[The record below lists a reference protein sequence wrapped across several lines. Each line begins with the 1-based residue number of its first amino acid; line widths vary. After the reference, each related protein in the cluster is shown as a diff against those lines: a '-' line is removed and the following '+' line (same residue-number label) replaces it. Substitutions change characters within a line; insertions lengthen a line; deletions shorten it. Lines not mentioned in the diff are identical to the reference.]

1 MSFRKE
7 KNLNEVGQTTGIW
20 QSEFETFSELGY
32 LVVRQQ
38 CSPELVDELRNLI
51 DSDLKY
57 WRQFLDVNRPKE
69 SGSLAHHVLVQKHW
83 RSFLNEL
90 EPLELFALLLGE
102 KPIVNTFGINNNRSD
117 GGLYHHRNHVDQ
129 KFISDEKLPSLINL
143 LLFVD
148 NFSEENGATWIYPKN
163 LHNFN
168 SAVATNDR
176 GLQICGQAGDLLIWD
191 SRMLHRAGSN
201 LSGSNRRA
209 VSIMLSRPWIK
220 PQFNYLSGLS
230 EYDIA
235 TLSDTQKQLLGY
247 GSRIPNSLDD
257 WYFPKGQRF
266 TLTS

>member
-1 MSFRKE
+1 M
-7 KNLNEVGQTTGIW
+7 NETTQMTHNW
-20 QSEFETFSELGY
+20 QSELDTFSELGY
-32 LVVRQQ
+32 LVLRQQ
-38 CSPELVDELRNLI
+38 FAPQLISDMRNWI
-51 DSDLKY
+51 NSDLEY
-57 WRQFLDVNRPKE
+57 WKQFLDVNRPTE

-83 RSFLNEL
+83 RNFLNEL
-90 EPLELFALLLGE
+90 EPVELFGLLLGA

-148 NFSEENGATWIYPKN
+148 DFSEANGATWIYPKN
-163 LHNFN
+163 LREFN
-168 SAVATNDR
+168 SEIATNDS

-220 PQFNYLSGLS
+220 PQFNYLGGLS
-230 EYDIA
+230 EYDTS

-247 GSRIPNSLDD
+247 GSRIPNSIED

-266 TLTS
+266 TLTK